1 MMKTNTEIERKILK
15 NTAIADMKKGP
26 PMMIQINPMM
36 SAAIVLMPFKS
47 KKTNPI
53 GS

>member
-1 MMKTNTEIERKILK
+1 MTKTNTEIARKILIK
-15 NTAIADMKKGP
+15 AAITEINKGP
-26 PMMIQINPMM
+26 PVMIQTNPMM
-36 SAAIVLMPFKS
+36 SAPIVVMLFKS